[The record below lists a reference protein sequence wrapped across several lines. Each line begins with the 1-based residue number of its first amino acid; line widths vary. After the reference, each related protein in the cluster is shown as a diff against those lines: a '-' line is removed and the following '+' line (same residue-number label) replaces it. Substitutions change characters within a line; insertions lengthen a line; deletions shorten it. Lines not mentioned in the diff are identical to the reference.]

1 MEVLKSNDWNRHRPR
16 VVIAED
22 HARGGG
28 ESRESEILGYLTGIG
43 YRAFSRT
50 MDSVSTLPLTGI
62 ILAYSS
68 AIVVA
73 EVLGVFGWVI
83 GGALIDAALV
93 PILLGH
99 FVWFER
105 TPQRRLLPVLALIA
119 MLRVLSIAAVVP
131 RLPVV
136 TWYITV
142 GGALLI
148 GEYLTVR
155 LVDEPW
161 ARLNMVIRRPRLDLA
176 IAAFGIP
183 AGLIGYLLLRPGPL
197 MPEATL
203 AQSIAGVVGL
213 VVFGAF
219 AEELLFRGL
228 LLVVAVESIEN
239 ERTALAYAT
248 IMSTAM
254 YLGSGSA
261 PYTIAIGGFSLLLGA
276 TILRGGSLWG
286 ATASHGLALIGMA
299 FIWPVLLGST

>member
-1 MEVLKSNDWNRHRPR
+1 MV
-16 VVIAED
+16 
-22 HARGGG
+22 G
-28 ESRESEILGYLTGIG
+28 
-43 YRAFSRT
+43 
-50 MDSVSTLPLTGI
+50 VSTLPLTGV

-68 AIVVA
+68 AIVFA
-73 EVLGVFGWVI
+73 ELIGAFGFVI

-161 ARLNMVIRRPRLDLA
+161 ARLNLVIRRPGLDLA
-176 IAAFGIP
+176 IAAIGIP
-183 AGLIGYLLLRPGPL
+183 VGLVGYVLLQPGPL
-197 MPEATL
+197 MPDAGI
-203 AQSIAGVVGL
+203 AQSVAGIVGL

-219 AEELLFRGL
+219 AEEFLFRGL
-228 LLVVAVESIEN
+228 LLVVAVESLDSQ
-239 ERTALAYAT
+239 RTALIYA
-248 IMSTAM
+248 SVLSAAM
-254 YLGSGSA
+254 YLGSGSLA
-261 PYTIAIGGFSLLLGA
+261 YTLVIGGFGLLLGA

-286 ATASHGLALIGMA
+286 AIASHSLALIGMA
-299 FIWPVLLGST
+299 FVWPVLLAAA

>member
-1 MEVLKSNDWNRHRPR
+1 VTYSARKVTWSTLPIDTAVAAYSGAI
-16 VVIAED
+16 VIAE
-22 HARGGG
+22 
-28 ESRESEILGYLTGIG
+28 
-43 YRAFSRT
+43 
-50 MDSVSTLPLTGI
+50 
-62 ILAYSS
+62 
-68 AIVVA
+68 VVGA
-73 EVLGVFGWVI
+73 LGWVI
-83 GGALIDAALV
+83 GGALLDAALV

-105 TPQRRLLPVLALIA
+105 TPYRRLLPVLALIA
-119 MLRVLSIAAVVP
+119 LLRVLSIAAVVP
-131 RLPVV
+131 RLPIV

-161 ARLNMVIRRPRLDLA
+161 SRLNLAIRRPALDLG

-183 AGLIGYLLLRPGPL
+183 AGLIGYVLLQPEPL
-197 MPEATL
+197 LPDAGFGQLL
-203 AQSIAGVVGL
+203 AGSIGL

-228 LLVVAVESIEN
+228 LLEVAIESLRNKAI
-239 ERTALAYAT
+239 ALAYA
-248 IMSTAM
+248 SLLSAAM
-254 YLGSGSA
+254 YLGSGSL
-261 PYTIAIGGFSLLLGA
+261 PYTVAVGGYGLLLGA

-299 FIWPVLLGST
+299 FVWPVLLGWT

>member
-1 MEVLKSNDWNRHRPR
+1 MVP
-16 VVIAED
+16 
-22 HARGGG
+22 
-28 ESRESEILGYLTGIG
+28 
-43 YRAFSRT
+43 
-50 MDSVSTLPLTGI
+50 VSTLPLTGV
-62 ILAYSS
+62 ILVYSS

-73 EVLGVFGWVI
+73 EVLGAFGWVI

-131 RLPVV
+131 RLPMV

-161 ARLNMVIRRPRLDLA
+161 ARLNLVIRRPGLDLA
-176 IAAFGIP
+176 IAALGIP
-183 AGLIGYLLLRPGPL
+183 VGLVGYALLRPGQL
-197 MPEATL
+197 MPDAGI
-203 AQSIAGVVGL
+203 AQSIAGIVGL
-213 VVFGAF
+213 VIFGAF

-228 LLVVAVESIEN
+228 LLVVAVESLDSQ
-239 ERTALAYAT
+239 RTALLYAT
-248 IMSTAM
+248 VMSAAM
-254 YLGSGSA
+254 YLGSGSVA
-261 PYTIAIGGFSLLLGA
+261 YTVVIGGFGLVLGA

-286 ATASHGLALIGMA
+286 ATASHSLALIGMA
-299 FIWPVLLGST
+299 FVWPVLLGSA